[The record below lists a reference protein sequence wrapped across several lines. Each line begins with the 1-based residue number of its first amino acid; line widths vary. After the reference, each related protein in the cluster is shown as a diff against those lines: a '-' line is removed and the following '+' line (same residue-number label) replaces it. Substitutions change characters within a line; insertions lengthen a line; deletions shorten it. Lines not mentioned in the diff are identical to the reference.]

1 MGKKFLSVVFH
12 SRTDVEG
19 KDTMGMGRPLGMS
32 TIIKSIPTAV
42 PCNPLKAQALSNL
55 CYTIQTTFSM
65 ILIAKLEHYHHEAME
80 KKREEYHLQKGLY
93 IHPFLGEGT
102 MQPMVC
108 INGQ

>member
-1 MGKKFLSVVFH
+1 
-12 SRTDVEG
+12 
-19 KDTMGMGRPLGMS
+19 
-32 TIIKSIPTAV
+32 
-42 PCNPLKAQALSNL
+42 
-55 CYTIQTTFSM
+55 M